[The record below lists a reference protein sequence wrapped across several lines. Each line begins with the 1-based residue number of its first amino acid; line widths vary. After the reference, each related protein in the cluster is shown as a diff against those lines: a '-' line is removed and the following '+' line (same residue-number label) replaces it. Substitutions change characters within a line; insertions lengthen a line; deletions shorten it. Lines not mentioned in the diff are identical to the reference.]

1 MFQFL
6 FLSRKPE
13 RSGFT
18 LIELLVVIAIIGIL
32 ASIVLAS
39 LNTARTRA
47 ADARVKSQIT
57 TLRVSAELYFDTN
70 SHYSPAG
77 TTADS
82 CTVGMF
88 VDTTSQMST
97 YTNNANYPT
106 GTTITCRQNSAVGVA
121 ATKYAVSANLQGAA
135 DALDNWC
142 VDSGGA
148 SKAIPDPLATG
159 VVVGP

>member
-6 FLSRKPE
+6 TLSRKSE

-47 ADARVKSQIT
+47 ADARVKAQIT

-70 SHYSPAG
+70 GHYSAVG

-82 CTVGMF
+82 CSAGMF
-88 VDTTSQMST
+88 ADADSQMST
-97 YTNNANYPT
+97 YTSNTNYPT
-106 GTTITCRQNSAVGVA
+106 GTTVTCRQNSTAGATGVA
-121 ATKYAVSANLQGAA
+121 ATKYAV
-135 DALDNWC
+135 
-142 VDSGGA
+142 
-148 SKAIPDPLATG
+148 
-159 VVVGP
+159 